1 MKHKLLLPALL
12 AFGISVKAQV
22 GIGITTPDASAQLH
36 VESSNKGL
44 LIPRVTSTAN
54 VTSPAKGLIVY
65 QTSGTEG
72 FFYNSGTS
80 STPNWVQLVTDAS
93 AVRLAPSAQQQ
104 VTTTNTLI
112 NLKLN
117 GGAST
122 LGTSGTSDLLSL
134 SAAGTYS
141 SGTLDMEWFRVDNA
155 GGVLAQGTWDG
166 ENEIVGVGTI
176 PYTGNGTRMM
186 WYGAKGAFRAGY
198 TNNGSWD
205 DANVGQG
212 SFAAGMNNR
221 ASGRLSTAFGNAN
234 VVSGIQS
241 TAFGGS
247 NTVSGANSFA
257 TGSLNTVSGNNSFAH
272 GSQNTIG
279 SSANSGAF
287 VMGLLSQANASQAY
301 SIGERATVSNTRA
314 MVISL
319 GPSFGVATNDA
330 GTSTLTIRAANG
342 IYLGT
347 NTGTPSIPS
356 GVFIQTST
364 GAYLT
369 STGVWTNTS
378 DRALKENFEEVDGE
392 EILQKIGALPIT
404 TWNYRK
410 ERHVRHLGPMAQ
422 DFAAAFNL
430 GDSDKSISTVDEGGV
445 AIAGVKALVE
455 RSAKQQETINELKK
469 ENAELKSR
477 LDKLEQLVQDL
488 TKAKN

>member
-1 MKHKLLLPALL
+1 MKRLFVVLLSLHALN
-12 AFGISVKAQV
+12 SHAQ
-22 GIGITTPDASAQLH
+22 IGINTNTPNSSAQLDIT
-36 VESSNKGL
+36 STDRGL
-44 LIPRVTSTAN
+44 LIPRMTATQRGN
-54 VTSPAKGLIVY
+54 IASPATGLLVY
-65 QTSGTEG
+65 QTDGTAG
-72 FFYNSGTS
+72 FYYNAGTS
-80 STPNWVQLVTDAS
+80 VAPNWVFLATDAS
-93 AVRLAPSAQQQ
+93 TVKLAPSAQQQ
-104 VTTTNTLI
+104 VTTSNSLI
-112 NLKLN
+112 KLKLD
-117 GGAST
+117 GGAGT

-134 SAAGTYS
+134 SAAGNYS
-141 SGTLDMEWFRVDNA
+141 SGALDMEWFRADNA
-155 GGVLAQGTWDG
+155 GSVLAKGTWDA
-166 ENEIVGVGTI
+166 ENEIIGVGTI
-176 PYTGNGTRMM
+176 PVEGTGTRMM
-186 WYGAKGAFRAGY
+186 WYGAKGAFRSGY

-205 DANVGQG
+205 DINVGQG

-221 ASGRLSTAFGNAN
+221 ASGRLSTVFGNAN

-257 TGSLNTVSGNNSFAH
+257 TGSLNTISGNNSFAH

-301 SIGERATVSNTRA
+301 SIGERATVSSTRA

-330 GTSTLTIRAANG
+330 GTSTFTLRASNG

-378 DRALKENFEEVDGE
+378 DRELKENFEPVDGE
-392 EILQKIGALPIT
+392 ELLDKISNLPVT
-404 TWNYRK
+404 TWNYRQ
-410 ERHVRHLGPMAQ
+410 EAHVRHLGPMAQ
-422 DFAAAFNL
+422 DFSAAFNL

-445 AIAGVKALVE
+445 AIAGVKALTE
-455 RSAKQQETINELKK
+455 RSTKQQETIDDLKK
-469 ENAELKSR
+469 ENAELKNR
-477 LDKLEQLVQDL
+477 LNKVEQLLQVL
-488 TKAKN
+488 TK